1 MLLPV
6 VQYSLPFDY
15 VKQREEFVRN
25 ITTDQQK
32 RLSEKYLMP
41 DKMVYVIVGDKA
53 TQFDKLKELGLGDP
67 ILLDKDAKPVMK

>member
-1 MLLPV
+1 
-6 VQYSLPFDY
+6 
-15 VKQREEFVRN
+15 VKQREDFVRK

-32 RLSEKYLMP
+32 ELSQKYLMP

-67 ILLDKDAKPVMK
+67 ILLDKEGKRIAQ